1 MIPGQTNNSNVDFC
15 PLGIAMLFVGPAI
28 IHMEGCVLS
37 SGQCNAVSRGEILWT
52 GRRPGGYERLMPMRI
67 MEAATM

>member
-1 MIPGQTNNSNVDFC
+1 MITGQTNNSHVNVC
-15 PLGIAMLFVGPAI
+15 PLGIAMLFVEPAI
-28 IHMEGCVLS
+28 IHMEGYVLS

-67 MEAATM
+67 MGAGTM